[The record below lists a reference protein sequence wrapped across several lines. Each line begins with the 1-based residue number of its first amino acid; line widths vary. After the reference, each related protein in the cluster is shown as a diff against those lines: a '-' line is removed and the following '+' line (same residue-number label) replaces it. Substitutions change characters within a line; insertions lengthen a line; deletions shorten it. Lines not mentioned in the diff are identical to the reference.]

1 MPGLLLRK
9 VRTEF
14 IVAEEEKIKYNISE
28 ENFDTISSCK
38 YTVPAFLAIDKGYQ
52 RLILL

>member
-1 MPGLLLRK
+1 MRK

-28 ENFDTISSCK
+28 EN
-38 YTVPAFLAIDKGYQ
+38 
-52 RLILL
+52 LIK

>member
-1 MPGLLLRK
+1 MNHCLSFEQVSNELIDY
-9 VRTEF
+9 F
-14 IVAEEEKIKYNISE
+14 NISE

-52 RLILL
+52 KLILL